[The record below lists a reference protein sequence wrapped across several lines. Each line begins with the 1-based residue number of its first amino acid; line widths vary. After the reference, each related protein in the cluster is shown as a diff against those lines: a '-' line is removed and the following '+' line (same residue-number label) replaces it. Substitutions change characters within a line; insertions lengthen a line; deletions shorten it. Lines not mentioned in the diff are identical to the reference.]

1 MFEART
7 SLFGP
12 KHHIIDFA
20 RDVDLFN
27 SIGREY
33 AGLFCFELIKNM
45 GVSSDFPSKTGG
57 VSDAVSY
64 THLTLP
70 TICSV

>member
-1 MFEART
+1 MFEACAPF
-7 SLFGP
+7 FGP
-12 KHHIIDFA
+12 KHHVTDFA

-45 GVSSDFPSKTGG
+45 GVSSYFPSKT
-57 VSDAVSY
+57 
-64 THLTLP
+64 
-70 TICSV
+70 